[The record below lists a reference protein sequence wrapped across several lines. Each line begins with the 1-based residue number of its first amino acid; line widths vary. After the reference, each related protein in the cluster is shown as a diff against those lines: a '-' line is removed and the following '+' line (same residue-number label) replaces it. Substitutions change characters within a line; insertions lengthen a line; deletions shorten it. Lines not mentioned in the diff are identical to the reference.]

1 MFREFHASFRSREE
15 VQTFLE
21 LVQRF
26 VHGVEYVID
35 VRGTSVRIR
44 LLGTSSEVEKAYFRI
59 RGIEAAV
66 KGRPGLRT
74 YPLELVFGEADVEA
88 AIPGDL
94 LVPAL
99 EVMGFRAKVSRG
111 ALVTDADFRQVV
123 ELVEKL
129 SRAYRRLMDEPIS
142 ARAKR
147 LVALYMV
154 ATGSDV
160 EEAVGELARLGILQ
174 MGNVVSLADEYDK
187 ALSKLKSVLGGK
199 ARHVQSARG
208 EPREE

>member
-1 MFREFHASFRSREE
+1 M
-15 VQTFLE
+15 
-21 LVQRF
+21 
-26 VHGVEYVID
+26 
-35 VRGTSVRIR
+35 
-44 LLGTSSEVEKAYFRI
+44 
-59 RGIEAAV
+59 V

-129 SRAYRRLMDEPIS
+129 SRAYKRLMDEPIS

-199 ARHVQSARG
+199 ARHVQGTQG